1 MSTAY
6 IAPVV
11 KEISAGRGSLP
22 AESLYTGVTRRGIVG
37 GWVYKGKSVIGC
49 LVAYSAGIAADTHR
63 QVPSTAYACQGY
75 RELIMAAWLTLLRS
89 PLTLVRRH
97 DTGHQHYN

>member
-63 QVPSTAYACQGY
+63 QVPSPHMRAKGT
-75 RELIMAAWLTLLRS
+75 ES
-89 PLTLVRRH
+89 
-97 DTGHQHYN
+97 